1 MNEEKTTKASII
13 ANDVFVA
20 VGAIIAC
27 FGIIA
32 ILAVGSFG
40 AICSVIGIFRSFT
53 ADKIAV
59 SLVLSLCGLCTAVL
73 MFYLGVLVS
82 KTFLDGFSEYILT
95 RKKKTSS
102 LRNGKND

>member
-1 MNEEKTTKASII
+1 MNEEKTTRASIVV
-13 ANDVFVA
+13 NDVFVSL
-20 VGAIIAC
+20 GTIIAC

-40 AICSVIGIFRSFT
+40 AICSVIGVFRSF
-53 ADKIAV
+53 AAEKIAV

-82 KTFLDGFSEYILT
+82 KSFLDGFSEYILT
-95 RKKKTSS
+95 RKKKVAA
-102 LRNGKND
+102 LRNGKNG

>member
-1 MNEEKTTKASII
+1 MNEEKTTRASII
-13 ANDVFVA
+13 ANDVFVS
-20 VGAIIAC
+20 VGTLIAC

-40 AICSVIGIFRSFT
+40 AICSLIGIFRSFT

-82 KTFLDGFSEYILT
+82 KAFLDGFSEYILT
-95 RKKKTSS
+95 RKKKVAS
-102 LRNGKND
+102 LKNGKKD